1 MNKLAL
7 LTCCAAVGLSSH
19 TGTALAGEKPTIE
32 GAWEIVVTLRQNGPD
47 CSTAEIIPGGNGAAN
62 PFPTFCTATTKGL
75 LSEYGS
81 RASPAH
87 RTRAPVSGDR
97 RGNAKSDA
105 GKYAIRYTFLT
116 FDGSELQDARIDVRG
131 DISLAAGGDK
141 LTGVARYVRTDL
153 SGNAV
158 PFLLDNRRNADHFD
172 AKPVAAFPHRVST
185 GWQQPCQLITSTQR
199 KRCMNSK

>member
-7 LTCCAAVGLSSH
+7 LTCCVAVGLSSH
-19 TGTALAGEKPTIE
+19 TGTALAGGKKPTIE
-32 GAWEIVVTLRQNGPD
+32 GAWEVVVTLRQNGPD
-47 CSTAEIIPGGNGAAN
+47 CSTAGIIPGGNGAAN
-62 PFPTFCTATTKGL
+62 PFPTFYSYHQGGL

-87 RTRAPVSGDR
+87 RTPGAGVWRQAGKR
-97 RGNAKSDA
+97 KSDA

-131 DISLAAGGDK
+131 DISLVAGGDK

-158 PFLLDNRRNADHFD
+158 PFC
-172 AKPVAAFPHRVST
+172 ST
-185 GWQQPCQLITSTQR
+185 IDGTRITF
-199 KRCMNSK
+199 